1 MAFYAKIAF
10 ILFYGHLRYEKHGTS
25 MHVLMSEND
34 QRDSSINSE
43 TTQFYIN
50 HFKNYNNIKG
60 DGISY
65 RN

>member
-1 MAFYAKIAF
+1 MPKLH
-10 ILFYGHLRYEKHGTS
+10 LFYVHGHLRYEKHGTS
-25 MHVLMSEND
+25 IYVLMSEND

-60 DGISY
+60 DEISY